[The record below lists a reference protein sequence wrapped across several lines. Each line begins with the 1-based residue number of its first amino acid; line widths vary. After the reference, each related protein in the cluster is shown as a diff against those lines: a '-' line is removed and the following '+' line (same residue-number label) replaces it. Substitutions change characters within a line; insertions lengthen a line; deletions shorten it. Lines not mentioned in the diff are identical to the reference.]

1 MSPNV
6 TIQPDL
12 ICDVRYR
19 SRGAKDRRRRRC
31 RHKARLR
38 RAGTDCLLGAVVP
51 DIQPV
56 IPVQLDFCDASD
68 RNRRT
73 CSANVPLA
81 AGEPRGCTD
90 RLQRQSTRPPDGRLS
105 NPTHHLNEKINAAA
119 RPAALRSRCPA
130 TAWESRHPTMCSAP
144 HHCGRFSTQHN
155 RAARLRRLKPWPAM
169 PRGFSFPI

>member
-1 MSPNV
+1 MVLARLKPQRDAMSRNV

-56 IPVQLDFCDASD
+56 IPVQLDFCHASD

-81 AGEPRGCTD
+81 AGKPRGCTD

-105 NPTHHLNEKINAAA
+105 NPTHHLKSEDQRRGASGGAA
-119 RPAALRSRCPA
+119 RSLSGSG
-130 TAWESRHPTMCSAP
+130 TGEPTSDDVLGTPSLWAIFDSA
-144 HHCGRFSTQHN
+144 
-155 RAARLRRLKPWPAM
+155 
-169 PRGFSFPI
+169 